1 MLRVWVPRARL
12 HGDVEPQFNERCLP
26 LPRPCRCPRRLL
38 PSKPAAF
45 PLVWFLVWMLELPRA
60 SS

>member
-38 PSKPAAF
+38 PSEPAAF
-45 PLVWFLVWMLELPRA
+45 PLVWFLV
-60 SS
+60 